1 MSHNQRLK
9 PWFWLPYGATCF
21 FAPVKLTVTEIARG
35 GTYSLVPGHVIN
47 IAIVE
52 GAERCVR
59 VGGQVKSPSS
69 PPALNLSH
77 LGVALLPPG
86 PASLPRCGGG
96 GAHGHAA
103 MRKVPPL
110 GGSGKAATPGRAPAA
125 AAAAGAGLLLAPGF
139 TPFSLGARFFG
150 FI

>member
-1 MSHNQRLK
+1 M
-9 PWFWLPYGATCF
+9 PYGATCF
-21 FAPVKLTVTEIARG
+21 FAPVKLTVTEIARSG
-35 GTYSLVPGHVIN
+35 FTYSLVPGHVIN

-59 VGGQVKSPSS
+59 VRGQVKSLSS

-96 GAHGHAA
+96 GAQGHAA
-103 MRKVPPL
+103 MRKVHAL
-110 GGSGKAATPGRAPAA
+110 GGSGKAATPGRAPAPA
-125 AAAAGAGLLLAPGF
+125 PAPAAGAGLLLAPGF